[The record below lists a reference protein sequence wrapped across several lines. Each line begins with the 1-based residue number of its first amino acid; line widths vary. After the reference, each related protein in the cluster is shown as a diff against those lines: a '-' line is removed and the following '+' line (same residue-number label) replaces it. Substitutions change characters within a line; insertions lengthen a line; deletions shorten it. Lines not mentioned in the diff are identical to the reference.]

1 MLQNFKNGYEVSE
14 KSEIA
19 KNEKNDCAVRAIAN
33 AFRINY
39 NMAHVFVTENF
50 NRKKGKGTNNF
61 TNVLKGL
68 AKEPI
73 TFEPSGQLSLF
84 NADKKAFS
92 IDHIGDMPKRGG
104 KLINRAY
111 KHKKVAYTVKA
122 FAQKYQNG
130 TFIVLVHKHALVIK
144 NGVVID
150 NPQNQF
156 NGYRRVV
163 ESAFIVKQAVNA

>member
-1 MLQNFKNGYEVSE
+1 MLKNFKSGYEVSG
-14 KSEIA
+14 SSA
-19 KNEKNDCAVRAIAN
+19 TARNEKNDCAVRAIAN

-39 NMAHVFVTENF
+39 NMAHVFVNANF
-50 NRKKGKGTNNF
+50 NRKKGKGTKDF
-61 TNVLKGL
+61 TSILKQL
-68 AKEPI
+68 SSAPI

-92 IDHIGDMPKRGG
+92 VDHIGDMPKRGG
-104 KLINRAY
+104 KLINKAY

-122 FAQKYQNG
+122 FAQKFQKG

-144 NGVVID
+144 DGVVID
-150 NPQNQF
+150 NPNNQF

-163 ESAFIVKQAVNA
+163 ESAFLVREAINA